1 MQNARQMLEIIKA
14 AFGPDMFTPESAATA
29 ACNDPQSGS
38 VEELACQWQA
48 LTVRAGLTAH
58 SAGLKPSIAATSMVC
73 RSIPW
78 FWIVSNLKQWLR
90 KAQTVMSSMA
100 SNYNMPRLILG
111 QGLAVASLLAA
122 VIAATL
128 TFRGSPSTILFFA
141 FMTIT
146 YGIMMFAS
154 SYVEEEQHFWYWT
167 STAWLALI
175 GLRNLDAKADISR
188 KSVLLSTLLSFTAL
202 RVIRGWNQT
211 GQKFAGE
218 PDIVKTFLTPNPI
231 LLWTLVGLTYAWL
244 HRDLIHG
251 FSGLGSPVAFITSTG
266 LVLTAFTF
274 KLAFTAEDAPEL
286 LNPAMSSILTY
297 LPGSSLIARAQ
308 AVFIG
313 LAVSTLLIL
322 LTSFFPSLA
331 SFLSPSSSNASLRPP
346 PSPLITINT
355 LYTVLATTQSRTPN
369 IPLFLLLH
377 ILSTGLTSILPTLS
391 IPDLSLTTLLL
402 SHTSFFALG
411 GTNAISSIDLSSA
424 YNGVSGFSP
433 VPVGLLTFIGNW
445 AGAIWW
451 TFEGVGLLVGKW
463 NENKNHTSGAVKEG
477 AEEGNG
483 REGKGRI
490 YLQHVATM
498 TVFVAGSVAAVM
510 GACTAL
516 RTHLFVWTVFSP
528 KYLYAVGWA
537 VGMHLAVNVGLG
549 GVLFWFGCKV

>member
-1 MQNARQMLEIIKA
+1 
-14 AFGPDMFTPESAATA
+14 
-29 ACNDPQSGS
+29 
-38 VEELACQWQA
+38 
-48 LTVRAGLTAH
+48 
-58 SAGLKPSIAATSMVC
+58 
-73 RSIPW
+73 
-78 FWIVSNLKQWLR
+78 
-90 KAQTVMSSMA
+90 MSSMA

-111 QGLAVASLLAA
+111 QGLAVTSFLTAVTAASL
-122 VIAATL
+122 TL
-128 TFRGSPSTILFFA
+128 RGSPSTILFIA
-141 FMTIT
+141 FMTVT

-175 GLRNLDAKADISR
+175 GLRTLDAKPDTSR
-188 KSVLLSTLLSFTAL
+188 KSLLLSILLSLAAL
-202 RVIRGWNQT
+202 RLIRGWNQT

-218 PDIVKTFLTPNPI
+218 PDIVKTFLAPNPN

-251 FSGLGSPVAFITSTG
+251 FSVLSSPVAFIASTG

-286 LNPAMSSILTY
+286 LDPAISSILAY
-297 LPGSSLIARAQ
+297 LPGSTLIARAQ

-322 LTSFFPSLA
+322 LTSFFPSLT
-331 SFLSPSSSNASLRPP
+331 SFFPYLTSSSGQGPP
-346 PSPLITINT
+346 PPHPLTTLQT

-369 IPLFLLLH
+369 IPLFLLLR
-377 ILSTGLTSILPTLS
+377 ILSTNLSVVLPTLS
-391 IPDLSLTTLLL
+391 IPDLSLTTVLLA
-402 SHTSFFALG
+402 HTSFFAMG

-424 YNGVSGFSP
+424 YNGISDFSP

-451 TFEGVGLLVGKW
+451 TFEGVRLLVGKW
-463 NENKNHTSGAVKEG
+463 KENKSHTVGVGKEG
-477 AEEGNG
+477 EEG
-483 REGKGRI
+483 REDEGAI
-490 YLQHVATM
+490 WLQYVATM

-510 GACTAL
+510 GACMAL

-537 VGMHLAVNVGLG
+537 VGMHLVVNVGLG
-549 GVLFWFGCKV
+549 GALFWFGCKV